1 MLQQHMVR
9 IGIGKGPISIL
20 IISENKVRLCVTN
33 LELKLLGPL
42 SLYSLYNPYKVGDR
56 VLNSEPSTIIS
67 HLDTGNVYLLTWLR
81 VNGFTIL
88 NLTDRLTPYVS
99 SYYRKG

>member
-1 MLQQHMVR
+1 MLQQHRVR
-9 IGIGKGPISIL
+9 IGIGKEPISIG

-33 LELKLLGPL
+33 LELKLLGPI
-42 SLYSLYNPYKVGDR
+42 SLYSLYNPLGDR

-81 VNGFTIL
+81 VNGFIIL
-88 NLTDRLTPYVS
+88 NLTDRLTLYVS